1 MGTDV
6 FLLGLLI
13 VSMLTGLV
21 TEAVKKILRELGKD
35 PLPNLLAGIVAMVLA
50 VAVSAGYFVLT
61 DMVFTAKVVVYG
73 IALVVLAWLAAMIGY
88 DKVMQA
94 IAQFMRYRK
103 GDGYGD

>member
-50 VAVSAGYFVLT
+50 VAV
-61 DMVFTAKVVVYG
+61 
-73 IALVVLAWLAAMIGY
+73 
-88 DKVMQA
+88 
-94 IAQFMRYRK
+94 
-103 GDGYGD
+103 